1 VHRKSYAPVRA
12 LLGESI
18 SAAIV
23 VNDVA
28 LGDGMFKDGVP
39 GDGDFNEGL
48 AF

>member
-23 VNDVA
+23 RNDEVA
-28 LGDGMFKDGVP
+28 INDD
-39 GDGDFNEGL
+39 L